1 MPGQHSQPTL
11 TSMGHRC
18 MCVLLLPAVCTFGK
32 MLGSFTCYCP
42 NTGVEWN
49 RYWNKSQHRKLTR
62 EKKILQVI
70 KLIVVCIFGFLLLW
84 KHKAWNRYRN
94 KSQCTKLTREEK
106 IFQVIKLIV
115 VCIFAF
121 LLLWKHKAWNRH
133 WNKSQH
139 RKLTQEKNI
148 LQGIKLIT
156 FWSQVWRSTTE
167 LHPNSI
173 K

>member
-49 RYWNKSQHRKLTR
+49 KYRNKSAQKADLR
-62 EKKILQVI
+62 EENSPSDQTHSCLH
-70 KLIVVCIFGFLLLW
+70 FGFLLLW
-84 KHKAWNRYRN
+84 IHKAWNRYRN
-94 KSQCTKLTREEK
+94 KSQYTKLTREEK
-106 IFQVIKLIV
+106 IFQVIKLTVI
-115 VCIFAF
+115 CIFGF

-139 RKLTQEKNI
+139 RKLTQEKKI
-148 LQGIKLIT
+148 LQGIELIT